1 MDGKRSVDEIWSSVI
16 ARLGDDAPTQD
27 ETINLLA
34 QLHAADLLQ
43 ANISPNAQELFDRRH
58 RQSKAKFKQ
67 KFGSLLSIKIPLV
80 DPDRFLERTGWM
92 LRPMFGR
99 LGALLWLAV
108 TLPAGVLAGMYWGE
122 LAGDITDQVLTPEN
136 LLIIALIF
144 PILKT
149 LHELGH
155 GYAAKIFGGTV
166 HEMGFMLLVF
176 APVPYVDV
184 SASAAFRSKWRRA
197 IVGAAGM
204 LVELFIASLALY
216 LWLLV
221 EPGLVRSLCYNT
233 MLITGVSTIVFN
245 GNPLLRFDGY
255 YILSDL
261 LEIPNLGS
269 RSIRYWKWL
278 VNCRVFGA
286 QLDQPSAAPGERFWL
301 ITYAPLAFVY
311 RLSIVVG
318 IALFM
323 AQRYF
328 FVGVVIALWAAFA
341 GLIWPLLK
349 AIFHVVASPQL
360 ALRRIRAVTITFGFC
375 VVTAVAT
382 LAIPLRYHTTAEGI
396 LWLPEKNIVRT
407 AADGFVTDL
416 AVPSGTHVK
425 SGELLIEAEEPDD
438 AATLRILRSK
448 VSAATARYEAEQFT
462 DRVQAQ
468 ITRQEVMLLESTLV
482 EAQKKATELLIHSPI
497 DGVFIVPQADDLPG
511 RFVHRGDVIGYIEQ
525 PESRLVRLVVTQANI
540 DLVRNHLE
548 EVEVKLPQHP
558 AQSWTA
564 RLLREV
570 PAGSE
575 ELPSKALTDAG
586 GGSLAGDPRYPDQ
599 ARSFNRTFQFD
610 LELPAAVTSGYFGGR
625 VYIRFSHGAEPLGTQ
640 WYRRLRQLF
649 LAHFD
654 A

>member
-1 MDGKRSVDEIWSSVI
+1 MDGKSSVDEIWSLVI

-34 QLHAADLLQ
+34 QLHTADLLQ
-43 ANISPNAQELFDRRH
+43 TNISPDAQELFERRR
-58 RQSKAKFKQ
+58 RQTRAKVQ
-67 KFGSLLSIKIPLV
+67 QSFGSLLSIKIPLV
-80 DPDRFLERTGWM
+80 DPNRFLERTTRVF
-92 LRPMFGR
+92 RPMFGW

-108 TLPAGVLAGMYWGE
+108 TLPAVVLACMYWRE
-122 LAGDITDQVLTPEN
+122 LTGDLSDQVLTPEN
-136 LLIIALIF
+136 LLIIALLF

-155 GYAAKIFGGTV
+155 GYAAKAFGGAV
-166 HEMGFMLLVF
+166 HEIGFMLLVF

-197 IVGAAGM
+197 VVGAAGM
-204 LVELFIASLALY
+204 LVELLLASIALY

-221 EPGLVRSLCYNT
+221 QPGLVRSLCYNT
-233 MLITGVSTIVFN
+233 MLIAGASTIFFN

-255 YILSDL
+255 YILCDL
-261 LEIPNLGS
+261 LEIPNLGT

-278 VNCRVFGA
+278 VNRWIFGA
-286 QLDQPSAAPGERFWL
+286 ELDQPSATPGERFWFIL
-301 ITYAPLAFVY
+301 YAPLAFVY
-311 RLSIVVG
+311 RMAIVIG
-318 IALFM
+318 IAIFL

-328 FVGVVIALWAAFA
+328 VVGVVIALWAGFSGIAK
-341 GLIWPLLK
+341 PLLK
-349 AIFHVVASPQL
+349 AIAYVVTSPQL
-360 ALRRIRAVTITFGFC
+360 GPRRTRAVTITFGFC
-375 VVTAVAT
+375 AVAAVVI
-382 LAIPLRYHTTAEGI
+382 LAVPLRHNTTTEGI
-396 LWLPEKNIVRT
+396 LWFPEKSIVR
-407 AADGFVTDL
+407 ASADGFVTAL
-416 AVPSGTHVK
+416 AAPSGSYVK

-438 AATLRILRSK
+438 AATVRILRSE
-448 VSAATARYEAEQFT
+448 VSAAASRYEAEQFI

-468 ITRQEVMLLESTLV
+468 ITHQELTLLEKALV
-482 EAQKKATELLIHSPI
+482 EAQKKAAELLVYSPVG
-497 DGVFIVPQADDLPG
+497 GVFIVPQSADLPG
-511 RFVHRGDVIGYIEQ
+511 RFLRRGDLIGYIQQ

-558 AQSWTA
+558 ADSWPA

-586 GGSLAGDPRYPDQ
+586 GGSFAGDPRYPDQ
-599 ARSFNRTFQFD
+599 ARSFDRTFQFD
-610 LELPAAVTSGYFGGR
+610 LELPAAVTPGYFGSR
-625 VYIRFSHGAEPLGTQ
+625 VYIRFSHRAEPLGVQ

-649 LAHFD
+649 LASFD